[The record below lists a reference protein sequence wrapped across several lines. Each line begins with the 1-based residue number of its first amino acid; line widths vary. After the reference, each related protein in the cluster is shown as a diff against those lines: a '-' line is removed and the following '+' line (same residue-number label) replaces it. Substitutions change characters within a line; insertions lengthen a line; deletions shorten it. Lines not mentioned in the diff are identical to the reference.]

1 MFEEAMKQCA
11 NPCSYKADA
20 MALFQ
25 ADPRSF
31 GGVSPQSAHW
41 SEAEAVFAKYRATM
55 CKYLSPHEFVSFMPD
70 QYARRMSVEDLRAAL
85 AFMSS
90 PAGKKYQQASLQ
102 GSNELQVFAQKKMQ
116 ELQQRAYE
124 AVTADLETL
133 AKKYKRDPK

>member
-1 MFEEAMKQCA
+1 
-11 NPCSYKADA
+11 
-20 MALFQ
+20 
-25 ADPRSF
+25 
-31 GGVSPQSAHW
+31 
-41 SEAEAVFAKYRATM
+41 
-55 CKYLSPHEFVSFMPD
+55 MPD